1 MERRIQKW
9 SSQRTVSLINH
20 SFLQTFYL
28 NPCFSVFPDVPR
40 VFQETSAAGVKL
52 YIYSSGSVAA
62 QKLLFG
68 SSTHGDLLQ
77 FLNGHFD
84 LDVGFKQ
91 DESSYVNI
99 LRNLGIEGKD
109 AVFFTDIVKG

>member
-1 MERRIQKW
+1 M
-9 SSQRTVSLINH
+9 
-20 SFLQTFYL
+20 
-28 NPCFSVFPDVPR
+28 
-40 VFQETSAAGVKL
+40 
-52 YIYSSGSVAA
+52 AA

-91 DESSYVNI
+91 DECSYVNI

-109 AVFFTDIVKG
+109 AVFFTDIVKGEFFEIFFGFGLGFLGGSENIRHSKSV